1 MVNSIT
7 CIFSLDFSDP
17 IPNRFNR
24 CLRIHLG
31 DIISPRCF
39 LTVSDISASL
49 SPSNAIIIQVTLCW
63 FTFEPLKALLR
74 SLIACL
80 QMSENYGLLKR
91 CWNCRSLRNSFFCSV
106 LQDGS
111 KQRHGIISIRNDR
124 LVQTSAAWMLELIPV
139 CPCQLPS
146 LNPFKTRR
154 SIVLKQDG
162 KDICWVPSHTG
173 IKGNE
178 KADSAAKSALDLPR
192 AKVGVPYNDF
202 KHYIDQYIFST
213 WQDDWNGAVANKL
226 HSDMSSQ
233 SWEIGRMKLSCV
245 VPASVIHI

>member
-1 MVNSIT
+1 MFADVRK
-7 CIFSLDFSDP
+7 L
-17 IPNRFNR
+17 
-24 CLRIHLG
+24 
-31 DIISPRCF
+31 
-39 LTVSDISASL
+39 
-49 SPSNAIIIQVTLCW
+49 W
-63 FTFEPLKALLR
+63 FIKTF
-74 SLIACL
+74 
-80 QMSENYGLLKR
+80 
-91 CWNCRSLRNSFFCSV
+91 WNCRSLRNSFFCNV
-106 LQDGS
+106 LQEGS

-162 KDICWVPSHTG
+162 KDIVFCWVPNHTG

-202 KHYIDQYIFST
+202 KHIDQYIFST
-213 WQDDWNGAVANKL
+213 WQDDWNGAVAKKL
-226 HSDMSSQ
+226 HSVKPVLGDWQSSYRRCRKD
-233 SWEIGRMKLSCV
+233 EVVLCRARIGHTHLTHSYIYLEERSST
-245 VPASVIHI
+245 SV